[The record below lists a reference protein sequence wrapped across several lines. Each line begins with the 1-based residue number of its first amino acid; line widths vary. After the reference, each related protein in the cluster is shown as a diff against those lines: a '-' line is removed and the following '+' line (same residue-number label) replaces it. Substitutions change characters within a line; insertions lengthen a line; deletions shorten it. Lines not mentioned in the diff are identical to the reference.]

1 MSGDL
6 GTSII
11 LTMAPIF
18 VAMIALVAYGAIK
31 NSNKNKSRSKHE
43 SDALIEAQ
51 AMLAKYQKEQAEK
64 QAKADSEKKEE
75 KTTDKATEKAKE
87 KPEEKSAGSKAAKP
101 KEDTVLRS
109 DIPLELYENLSDKE
123 KEKLKVIETE
133 TPREKLIEEKEKLL
147 KRLEEIEKE
156 LEEIEK

>member
-18 VAMIALVAYGAIK
+18 VAMIALVTYGAIK
-31 NSNKNKSRSKHE
+31 NSNKNKGRRKHE

-75 KTTDKATEKAKE
+75 KTTEKSTEKAEE
-87 KPEEKSAGSKAAKP
+87 KPEEKSKEPKEKSEESKATKP
-101 KEDTVLRS
+101 EENEKKDTKPNAEAPIS
-109 DIPLELYENLSDKE
+109 D
-123 KEKLKVIETE
+123 T
-133 TPREKLIEEKEKLL
+133 T
-147 KRLEEIEKE
+147 E
-156 LEEIEK
+156 LEPDIDKAAEK

>member
-18 VAMIALVAYGAIK
+18 VAMIALVTYGAIK
-31 NSNKNKSRSKHE
+31 NSNKNKGRSKHE

-75 KTTDKATEKAKE
+75 KTTAKTTEKAKE
-87 KPEEKSAGSKAAKP
+87 KPQEKSKEPKATKP
-101 KEDTVLRS
+101 KEDDKKDIKPNTEAPIS
-109 DIPLELYENLSDKE
+109 D
-123 KEKLKVIETE
+123 T
-133 TPREKLIEEKEKLL
+133 T
-147 KRLEEIEKE
+147 E
-156 LEEIEK
+156 LEPDIDKAAEK

>member
-18 VAMIALVAYGAIK
+18 VAMIALVTYGAIK
-31 NSNKNKSRSKHE
+31 NSNKNKDRSKHE

-75 KTTDKATEKAKE
+75 KTADKTTEKAKE
-87 KPEEKSAGSKAAKP
+87 KPEEKSKEPKAAKP
-101 KEDTVLRS
+101 KEDDKQDIKPNAEAPIS
-109 DIPLELYENLSDKE
+109 D
-123 KEKLKVIETE
+123 T
-133 TPREKLIEEKEKLL
+133 T
-147 KRLEEIEKE
+147 E
-156 LEEIEK
+156 LEPDIDKAAEK

>member
-31 NSNKNKSRSKHE
+31 NSNKNKGRSKHE

-75 KTTDKATEKAKE
+75 KTTEKATEKAKDKPKE
-87 KPEEKSAGSKAAKP
+87 KSEEPKATKPEENDKKDIKPNAEAPISDTTELEPDIDKAA
-101 KEDTVLRS
+101 
-109 DIPLELYENLSDKE
+109 E
-123 KEKLKVIETE
+123 K
-133 TPREKLIEEKEKLL
+133 
-147 KRLEEIEKE
+147 
-156 LEEIEK
+156 

>member
-18 VAMIALVAYGAIK
+18 VAMIALVTYGAIK
-31 NSNKNKSRSKHE
+31 NSNKNKGRSKHE

-64 QAKADSEKKEE
+64 KAKADSEKKEE
-75 KTTDKATEKAKE
+75 KTADKTTEKVKE
-87 KPEEKSAGSKAAKP
+87 KPEEKSKEPKAAKP
-101 KEDTVLRS
+101 KEDDKKDIKPNAEAPIS
-109 DIPLELYENLSDKE
+109 D
-123 KEKLKVIETE
+123 T
-133 TPREKLIEEKEKLL
+133 T
-147 KRLEEIEKE
+147 E
-156 LEEIEK
+156 LEPDIDKLAEK

>member
-31 NSNKNKSRSKHE
+31 NSNKNKGRSKHE

-64 QAKADSEKKEE
+64 QAKADSEKKAE
-75 KTTDKATEKAKE
+75 KATEKAKDKPKE
-87 KPEEKSAGSKAAKP
+87 KSEEPKATKPEENEKKDAKPNAEAPISDTTELEPDIDKAA
-101 KEDTVLRS
+101 
-109 DIPLELYENLSDKE
+109 E
-123 KEKLKVIETE
+123 K
-133 TPREKLIEEKEKLL
+133 
-147 KRLEEIEKE
+147 
-156 LEEIEK
+156 

>member
-31 NSNKNKSRSKHE
+31 NSNKNKGRSKHE

-64 QAKADSEKKEE
+64 QAKADSEKKE
-75 KTTDKATEKAKE
+75 KATEKAKE
-87 KPEEKSAGSKAAKP
+87 KPEEKSKEPKTAKP
-101 KEDTVLRS
+101 KEDDKKDIKPNAEAPIS
-109 DIPLELYENLSDKE
+109 D
-123 KEKLKVIETE
+123 T
-133 TPREKLIEEKEKLL
+133 T
-147 KRLEEIEKE
+147 E
-156 LEEIEK
+156 LEPDIDKAAEK

>member
-31 NSNKNKSRSKHE
+31 NSNKNKGRSKHE

-64 QAKADSEKKEE
+64 QAKADSEKKE
-75 KTTDKATEKAKE
+75 KATEKAKE
-87 KPEEKSAGSKAAKP
+87 KPEEKSKEPKASKP
-101 KEDTVLRS
+101 KEDDKKDIKPNAEAPIS
-109 DIPLELYENLSDKE
+109 D
-123 KEKLKVIETE
+123 T
-133 TPREKLIEEKEKLL
+133 T
-147 KRLEEIEKE
+147 E
-156 LEEIEK
+156 LEPDIDKAAEK

>member
-31 NSNKNKSRSKHE
+31 NSNKNKGRSKHE

-51 AMLAKYQKEQAEK
+51 AMLAKYQKEQVEK
-64 QAKADSEKKEE
+64 QAKADSEKKE
-75 KTTDKATEKAKE
+75 KATEKAKE
-87 KPEEKSAGSKAAKP
+87 KPEEKSKEPKTAKP
-101 KEDTVLRS
+101 KEDDKKDIKPNAEAPIS
-109 DIPLELYENLSDKE
+109 D
-123 KEKLKVIETE
+123 T
-133 TPREKLIEEKEKLL
+133 T
-147 KRLEEIEKE
+147 E
-156 LEEIEK
+156 LEPDIDKAAEK

>member
-31 NSNKNKSRSKHE
+31 NSNKNKGRSKHE

-64 QAKADSEKKEE
+64 QAKADSEKKAE
-75 KTTDKATEKAKE
+75 KTTEKAAEKAKE
-87 KPEEKSAGSKAAKP
+87 KPEEKSKESKAEKP
-101 KEDTVLRS
+101 KENEKKDAKPNAEAPISDT
-109 DIPLELYENLSDKE
+109 
-123 KEKLKVIETE
+123 T
-133 TPREKLIEEKEKLL
+133 
-147 KRLEEIEKE
+147 E
-156 LEEIEK
+156 LEPDIDKAAEK

>member
-31 NSNKNKSRSKHE
+31 NSNKNKGRSKHE

-75 KTTDKATEKAKE
+75 KTTEKATEKAKE
-87 KPEEKSAGSKAAKP
+87 KPKEKSKESKAAKS
-101 KEDTVLRS
+101 E
-109 DIPLELYENLSDKE
+109 
-123 KEKLKVIETE
+123 ETE
-133 TPREKLIEEKEKLL
+133 KKDAKPNAEAPISDTT
-147 KRLEEIEKE
+147 E
-156 LEEIEK
+156 LEPDIDKAAEK

>member
-31 NSNKNKSRSKHE
+31 NSNKNKGRSKHE

-75 KTTDKATEKAKE
+75 KTTEKATEKAKE
-87 KPEEKSAGSKAAKP
+87 KPEEKSKEPKAAKP
-101 KEDTVLRS
+101 KEDDKKDSKPNAEAPIS
-109 DIPLELYENLSDKE
+109 D
-123 KEKLKVIETE
+123 T
-133 TPREKLIEEKEKLL
+133 T
-147 KRLEEIEKE
+147 E
-156 LEEIEK
+156 LEPDIDKAAEK

>member
-31 NSNKNKSRSKHE
+31 NSNKNKGRSKHE

-64 QAKADSEKKEE
+64 QAKADSEKKE
-75 KTTDKATEKAKE
+75 KATEKAKE
-87 KPEEKSAGSKAAKP
+87 KPEEKSKEPKAAKP
-101 KEDTVLRS
+101 KEDDKKDIKPNAEAPIS
-109 DIPLELYENLSDKE
+109 D
-123 KEKLKVIETE
+123 T
-133 TPREKLIEEKEKLL
+133 T
-147 KRLEEIEKE
+147 E
-156 LEEIEK
+156 LEPDIDKAAEK

>member
-18 VAMIALVAYGAIK
+18 VAMITLVAYGAIK
-31 NSNKNKSRSKHE
+31 NSNKNKGRSKHE

-75 KTTDKATEKAKE
+75 KTADKTTEKAKE
-87 KPEEKSAGSKAAKP
+87 KPEEKSAEPKAAKP
-101 KEDTVLRS
+101 KEDDKKDIKPNAEAPIS
-109 DIPLELYENLSDKE
+109 D
-123 KEKLKVIETE
+123 T
-133 TPREKLIEEKEKLL
+133 T
-147 KRLEEIEKE
+147 E
-156 LEEIEK
+156 LEPDIDKAAEK

>member
-31 NSNKNKSRSKHE
+31 NSNKNKGRSKHE

-75 KTTDKATEKAKE
+75 KTTEKAAEKSTEKAKE
-87 KPEEKSAGSKAAKP
+87 KPEEKSKGSKAEKP
-101 KEDTVLRS
+101 KENEKKDAKPNAEAPISDT
-109 DIPLELYENLSDKE
+109 
-123 KEKLKVIETE
+123 T
-133 TPREKLIEEKEKLL
+133 
-147 KRLEEIEKE
+147 E
-156 LEEIEK
+156 LEPDIDKAAEK

>member
-31 NSNKNKSRSKHE
+31 NSNKNKGRSKHE

-51 AMLAKYQKEQAEK
+51 AMLAKYQKELAEK
-64 QAKADSEKKEE
+64 QAKADSEKKE
-75 KTTDKATEKAKE
+75 KATEKAKE
-87 KPEEKSAGSKAAKP
+87 KPEEKSKEPKASKP
-101 KEDTVLRS
+101 KEDDKK
-109 DIPLELYENLSDKE
+109 DIKPNA
-123 KEKLKVIETE
+123 E
-133 TPREKLIEEKEKLL
+133 TPISDTT
-147 KRLEEIEKE
+147 E
-156 LEEIEK
+156 LEPDIDKAAEK

>member
-18 VAMIALVAYGAIK
+18 VAMIALVTYGAIK
-31 NSNKNKSRSKHE
+31 NSNKNKGRSKHE

-64 QAKADSEKKEE
+64 KAKADSEKKEE
-75 KTTDKATEKAKE
+75 KTADKTTEKAKE
-87 KPEEKSAGSKAAKP
+87 KPEEKSKEPKAAKP
-101 KEDTVLRS
+101 KEDDKKDIKPNAEAPIS
-109 DIPLELYENLSDKE
+109 D
-123 KEKLKVIETE
+123 T
-133 TPREKLIEEKEKLL
+133 T
-147 KRLEEIEKE
+147 E
-156 LEEIEK
+156 LEPDIDKAAEK

>member
-18 VAMIALVAYGAIK
+18 VAMIALVTYGAIK
-31 NSNKNKSRSKHE
+31 NSNKNKDRSKHE

-64 QAKADSEKKEE
+64 QAKADSEKKE
-75 KTTDKATEKAKE
+75 KATEKAKE
-87 KPEEKSAGSKAAKP
+87 KPEEKSKEPKASKP
-101 KEDTVLRS
+101 KEDDKKDIKPNAEAPIS
-109 DIPLELYENLSDKE
+109 D
-123 KEKLKVIETE
+123 T
-133 TPREKLIEEKEKLL
+133 T
-147 KRLEEIEKE
+147 E
-156 LEEIEK
+156 LEPDIDKAAEK

>member
-18 VAMIALVAYGAIK
+18 VAMIALVTYGAVK
-31 NSNKNKSRSKHE
+31 NSNKNKGRSKHE

-64 QAKADSEKKEE
+64 QAKADSEKKE
-75 KTTDKATEKAKE
+75 KATEKAKE
-87 KPEEKSAGSKAAKP
+87 KPEEKSKEPKAAKP
-101 KEDTVLRS
+101 KEDDKKDIKPNAEAPIS
-109 DIPLELYENLSDKE
+109 D
-123 KEKLKVIETE
+123 T
-133 TPREKLIEEKEKLL
+133 T
-147 KRLEEIEKE
+147 E
-156 LEEIEK
+156 LEPDIDKAAEK

>member
-18 VAMIALVAYGAIK
+18 VAMIALVTYGAIK
-31 NSNKNKSRSKHE
+31 NSNKNKGRSKHE
-43 SDALIEAQ
+43 SNALIEAQ

-75 KTTDKATEKAKE
+75 KTTEKSTEKAAEKAKDKPTEKSKEPKE
-87 KPEEKSAGSKAAKP
+87 KSEELKAAKP
-101 KEDTVLRS
+101 EENEKKDIKPNAEAPISDT
-109 DIPLELYENLSDKE
+109 
-123 KEKLKVIETE
+123 T
-133 TPREKLIEEKEKLL
+133 
-147 KRLEEIEKE
+147 E
-156 LEEIEK
+156 LEPDIDKAAEK

>member
-18 VAMIALVAYGAIK
+18 VAMIALVTYGAIK
-31 NSNKNKSRSKHE
+31 NSNKNKGRSKHE

-64 QAKADSEKKEE
+64 QAKTDSEKKEE
-75 KTTDKATEKAKE
+75 KTADKTTEKAKE
-87 KPEEKSAGSKAAKP
+87 KPEEKSKEPKASKP
-101 KEDTVLRS
+101 KEDNKPNAEAPIS
-109 DIPLELYENLSDKE
+109 D
-123 KEKLKVIETE
+123 T
-133 TPREKLIEEKEKLL
+133 T
-147 KRLEEIEKE
+147 E
-156 LEEIEK
+156 LEPDIDKTAEK

>member
-18 VAMIALVAYGAIK
+18 VAMIALVTYGAIK
-31 NSNKNKSRSKHE
+31 NSNKNKGRSKHE

-75 KTTDKATEKAKE
+75 KTADKTTEKAKE
-87 KPEEKSAGSKAAKP
+87 KPEEKSKEPKASKP
-101 KEDTVLRS
+101 KEDDKKDIKPNAEAPIS
-109 DIPLELYENLSDKE
+109 D
-123 KEKLKVIETE
+123 T
-133 TPREKLIEEKEKLL
+133 T
-147 KRLEEIEKE
+147 E
-156 LEEIEK
+156 LEPDIDKAAEK

>member
-18 VAMIALVAYGAIK
+18 VAMIALVTYGAIK
-31 NSNKNKSRSKHE
+31 NSNKNKGRSKHE

-75 KTTDKATEKAKE
+75 KTADKTTEKAKE
-87 KPEEKSAGSKAAKP
+87 KPEEKSKEPKAAKP
-101 KEDTVLRS
+101 KEDDKKDIKPTAEAPIS
-109 DIPLELYENLSDKE
+109 D
-123 KEKLKVIETE
+123 T
-133 TPREKLIEEKEKLL
+133 T
-147 KRLEEIEKE
+147 E
-156 LEEIEK
+156 LEPDIDKAAEK

>member
-18 VAMIALVAYGAIK
+18 VAMIALVTYGAIK
-31 NSNKNKSRSKHE
+31 NSNKNKGRSKHE

-75 KTTDKATEKAKE
+75 KTTEKATEKAKE
-87 KPEEKSAGSKAAKP
+87 KPEEKSKEPKATKP
-101 KEDTVLRS
+101 KEDDKKDIKPNAEAPIS
-109 DIPLELYENLSDKE
+109 D
-123 KEKLKVIETE
+123 T
-133 TPREKLIEEKEKLL
+133 T
-147 KRLEEIEKE
+147 E
-156 LEEIEK
+156 LEPDIDKAAEK

>member
-31 NSNKNKSRSKHE
+31 NSNKNKGRSKHE

-64 QAKADSEKKEE
+64 QAKADSEKKVE
-75 KTTDKATEKAKE
+75 KTAEKATEKVKE
-87 KPEEKSAGSKAAKP
+87 KPEEKSKEPKAAKP
-101 KEDTVLRS
+101 KEDDKKDTKPNAEAPIS
-109 DIPLELYENLSDKE
+109 D
-123 KEKLKVIETE
+123 T
-133 TPREKLIEEKEKLL
+133 T
-147 KRLEEIEKE
+147 E
-156 LEEIEK
+156 LEPDIDKAAEK

>member
-31 NSNKNKSRSKHE
+31 NSNKSKGRSKHE

-75 KTTDKATEKAKE
+75 KTTDKATEKAAEKAKE
-87 KPEEKSAGSKAAKP
+87 KPEEKSKEQKASKPEENEKKDAKPNAEAPISDTTELEPDIDKAA
-101 KEDTVLRS
+101 
-109 DIPLELYENLSDKE
+109 E
-123 KEKLKVIETE
+123 K
-133 TPREKLIEEKEKLL
+133 
-147 KRLEEIEKE
+147 
-156 LEEIEK
+156 

>member
-18 VAMIALVAYGAIK
+18 VAMIALVTYGAIK
-31 NSNKNKSRSKHE
+31 NSNKNKGRSKHE

-75 KTTDKATEKAKE
+75 KTIEKATEKAKE
-87 KPEEKSAGSKAAKP
+87 KPEEKSKEPKATKP
-101 KEDTVLRS
+101 KEDDKKDIKPNAEAPIS
-109 DIPLELYENLSDKE
+109 D
-123 KEKLKVIETE
+123 T
-133 TPREKLIEEKEKLL
+133 T
-147 KRLEEIEKE
+147 E
-156 LEEIEK
+156 LEPDIDKAAEK

>member
-31 NSNKNKSRSKHE
+31 NSNKNKGRSKHE

-75 KTTDKATEKAKE
+75 KTTEKATEKAKE
-87 KPEEKSAGSKAAKP
+87 KPEEKSKEPKATKP
-101 KEDTVLRS
+101 KEDDKKDIKPNAEAPIS
-109 DIPLELYENLSDKE
+109 D
-123 KEKLKVIETE
+123 T
-133 TPREKLIEEKEKLL
+133 T
-147 KRLEEIEKE
+147 E
-156 LEEIEK
+156 LEPDIDKAAEK

>member
-75 KTTDKATEKAKE
+75 KTTEKAKV
-87 KPEEKSAGSKAAKP
+87 KPEETSKEPKEEFKEPKASKP
-101 KEDTVLRS
+101 KEDDKKDIKPNAEAPIS
-109 DIPLELYENLSDKE
+109 D
-123 KEKLKVIETE
+123 T
-133 TPREKLIEEKEKLL
+133 T
-147 KRLEEIEKE
+147 E
-156 LEEIEK
+156 LEPDIDKAAEK

>member
-18 VAMIALVAYGAIK
+18 VAMIALVTYGAIK
-31 NSNKNKSRSKHE
+31 NSNKNKGRSKHE

-64 QAKADSEKKEE
+64 QAKADSEKKAE
-75 KTTDKATEKAKE
+75 KTTEKATEKAKE
-87 KPEEKSAGSKAAKP
+87 KPEEKSKEPKATKP
-101 KEDTVLRS
+101 KEDDKKDIKPNAEAPIS
-109 DIPLELYENLSDKE
+109 D
-123 KEKLKVIETE
+123 T
-133 TPREKLIEEKEKLL
+133 T
-147 KRLEEIEKE
+147 E
-156 LEEIEK
+156 LEPDIDKAAEK

>member
-18 VAMIALVAYGAIK
+18 VAMIALVTYGAIK
-31 NSNKNKSRSKHE
+31 NSNKNKGRSKHE

-75 KTTDKATEKAKE
+75 KTTEKATEKAKE
-87 KPEEKSAGSKAAKP
+87 KPEEKSKEPKASKP
-101 KEDTVLRS
+101 KEDEKKDSKPNAEAPIS
-109 DIPLELYENLSDKE
+109 D
-123 KEKLKVIETE
+123 T
-133 TPREKLIEEKEKLL
+133 T
-147 KRLEEIEKE
+147 E
-156 LEEIEK
+156 LEPDIDKAAEK